1 MTVSLKHAFTSNVA
15 DSGDATLVQPSNW
28 NAEHTLTAAEN
39 TILGAVTAGVVGEIA
54 CTSAGRAI
62 LDDAD
67 ASEQRTTLGVGT
79 GDSPQFLAVNIGD
92 AEDTTVSRSSAGVI
106 AVEGVDIPTISS
118 TNTLTNKRVTPR
130 VYSAASTTS
139 PWAWN
144 SDSYDQLCFT
154 ALANDITINADAGT
168 PTDGQKVI
176 FRFKPN
182 TTGIDLTWTTGT
194 SKSFRAV
201 GITLPTALTNGKT
214 TYVGCVY
221 NSADSRWDAIAAVTE
236 V

>member
-1 MTVSLKHAFTSNVA
+1 MAVSLKHTFTSNVA

-28 NAEHTLTAAEN
+28 NAEHTLTAAAN
-39 TILGAVTAGVVGEIA
+39 TLLGAVSAGAVGEIT
-54 CTSAGRAI
+54 CTSAGRDL
-62 LDDAD
+62 LDDAN
-67 ASEQRTTLGVGT
+67 AAAQRTTLGVGT
-79 GDSPQFLAVNIGD
+79 GDSPQFLSVNIGNIS
-92 AEDTTVSRSSAGVI
+92 DTTVSRSSAGVI
-106 AVEGVDIPTISS
+106 AVEGVVVPTISS
-118 TNTLTNKRVTPR
+118 TSTLTNKRIEPR
-130 VYSAASTTS
+130 VYSAASITS

-144 SDSYDQLCFT
+144 SDSFDQLCFT

-168 PTDGQKVI
+168 PVDGQKVI

-236 V
+236 A